1 MLELLLNHIYPNGH
15 KSYSHLSG
23 GDINEVIHV
32 KLIDQNDHVLK
43 INSAQKFPKMLQ
55 IEAKS
60 LNFLSKTDI
69 NVPKVIKTGEFS
81 KSQYIV
87 LEYISPGIKS
97 SSFWS
102 DFGIEMAKLHS
113 KTQPKFGFEFNNY
126 IGSLPQSNTVHQT
139 WCEFF
144 VNERC
149 IPQVKMAV
157 DAGFLN
163 KSELNTFER
172 FYKEVDSIWPKEN
185 PALLHGDLWSGNYMV
200 DEKGSPMLIDPA
212 IYFGH
217 REMDIGMTH
226 LFGGFHSDLFA
237 KYNELYPMEPGWQ
250 YRIKFNQLY
259 YLLVHLNL
267 FGLGYKS
274 QVMNCIQGF

>member
-1 MLELLLNHIYPNGH
+1 MSSLLNHIYPKGYQ
-15 KSYSHLSG
+15 SYSHLSG

-32 KLIDQNDHVLK
+32 KLIDENDHVIK
-43 INSAQKFPKMLQ
+43 INSAQNFPKMLQ

-60 LNFLSKTDI
+60 LQFLSNYDVNT
-69 NVPKVIKTGEFS
+69 PKSIKNGEFEN
-81 KSQYIV
+81 QQFLV
-87 LEYISPGIKS
+87 LEYIASAQKS

-113 KTQPKFGFEFNNY
+113 KTQPEFGFEFNNY
-126 IGSLPQSNTVHQT
+126 IGSLYQSNTSHT
-139 WCEFF
+139 NWTEFF

-163 KSELNTFER
+163 KAELNSFDR
-172 FYKEVDSIWPKEN
+172 FYKEVDSIWPNEN

-200 DEKGSPMLIDPA
+200 DSKGNPMLIDPA

-217 REMDIGMTH
+217 REMDIGMMH
-226 LFGGFHSDLFA
+226 LFGGFHADLFE
-237 KYNELYPMEPGWQ
+237 KYNEIYPMQPGWQ
-250 YRIKFNQLY
+250 DRIMFNQLY

-274 QVMNCIQGF
+274 QVLNCISGF